1 MHFFLLQIT
10 PLCSYKNVH
19 QKFNLNLFDAHNLF
33 KNNELKKLLNGVP
46 SPTYKNPY
54 ELSIPFLFTKF
65 DN

>member
-1 MHFFLLQIT
+1 LR
-10 PLCSYKNVH
+10 SYKNVH
-19 QKFNLNLFDAHNLF
+19 QKFNLNLFDVHNLF
-33 KNNELKKLLNGVP
+33 KNNKLKKLLNGAP